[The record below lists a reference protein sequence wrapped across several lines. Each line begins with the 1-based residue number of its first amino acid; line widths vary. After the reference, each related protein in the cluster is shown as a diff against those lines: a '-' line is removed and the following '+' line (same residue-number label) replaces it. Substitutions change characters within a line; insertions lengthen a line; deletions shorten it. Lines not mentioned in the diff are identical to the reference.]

1 MLGFRTALR
10 GPAAALAILAALV
23 AGCDSPEPPP
33 PPTTVATV
41 APSPAPVT
49 TPAPTPPA
57 ATPEPAAYQPPH
69 DRPGPAVDRIYFRQ
83 AQLDTAPLLVRNG
96 EIDLYGYGLKTEAAQ
111 SLAREEGVR
120 IYEAPSLSLSLL
132 LNPAPAPE
140 GQLNPFSI
148 REVRQAI
155 NYVVNREFVAQ
166 EVYKG
171 LAMPKF
177 ASVDSS
183 DFDYL
188 SVFDIVHSHGFSYD
202 PEFARTLV
210 ARAMTDAGA
219 QLVGGAWH
227 YNGEA
232 IELKFVIRTEDA
244 RRQIGDLVRVELQ
257 KLGFTVDAGY
267 QEFSAA
273 VSAVFST
280 DPQDFQWHL
289 YTEGWGA
296 SAAGRYDYV
305 VINQMAAPWFGNM
318 PGWQEESFW
327 QYAHED
333 LDVLGRRLYE
343 GGFSGADE
351 RNDIYREMTRVS
363 LDEAVRV
370 WIVTVL
376 SGYPATDGLRG
387 VTEDISAGP
396 LNSRTLREAY
406 VPGRDSLTVG
416 SLWVWTERSTWNPV
430 GGFGD
435 AYSRDIWQN
444 LYDPTMARHPFTG
457 LPVPFRA
464 QYEVETAGAGGTLE
478 VPADAVLWNADARTF
493 RPVGPGTQAVSKV
506 TFDYSQY
513 LGSNWHHGQPI
524 SLADLVYSI
533 YQTYDTVFNEE
544 KSRIETAISSSNKPY
559 LETIKGF
566 RLVGDSKIEFYADY
580 WHFVPDLIAEYSG
593 LGGFST
599 PWEIRAALDQLVFV
613 ERSGAYTDTA
623 AQRFGVDW
631 LSLVLEQDARAVQRV
646 LREFQE
652 AGHFPEHAFQIGG
665 VTLTTKEEASE
676 RYAAAIAWIEEHCTA
691 NSCTAVI
698 SSGPFTLRRFDVAAQ
713 FAELEAFRDPTY
725 PFKPGN
731 WHLGATQ
738 GISFANIQTAPV
750 VAGRPAQVDVEL
762 DGPGELGILY
772 ILFDPVTREGAA
784 SGMATPTGGT
794 SFRISLSAEETQSL
808 QAGLFTL
815 HMAAFSDEVASI
827 TEKRV
832 DLEVTVG

>member
-1 MLGFRTALR
+1 M
-10 GPAAALAILAALV
+10 
-23 AGCDSPEPPP
+23 
-33 PPTTVATV
+33 
-41 APSPAPVT
+41 
-49 TPAPTPPA
+49 
-57 ATPEPAAYQPPH
+57 
-69 DRPGPAVDRIYFRQ
+69 
-83 AQLDTAPLLVRNG
+83 
-96 EIDLYGYGLKTEAAQ
+96 
-111 SLAREEGVR
+111 
-120 IYEAPSLSLSLL
+120 
-132 LNPAPAPE
+132 
-140 GQLNPFSI
+140 
-148 REVRQAI
+148 
-155 NYVVNREFVAQ
+155 VNREFVAR
-166 EVYKG
+166 EVYNG

-177 ASVDSS
+177 ASVDGS

-188 SVFDIVHSHGFSYD
+188 SVFDIVHSRGFSYD
-202 PEFARTLV
+202 PEFARALV
-210 ARAMTDAGA
+210 ARAMSDAGA
-219 QLVGGAWH
+219 ELVGGAWH

-244 RRQIGDLVRVELQ
+244 RRHIGELVRAELQ

-267 QEFSAA
+267 HELSAA
-273 VSAVFST
+273 ESIVYST
-280 DPQDFQWHL
+280 NPQDFQWHL
-289 YTEGWGA
+289 YTEGWDGWFF
-296 SAAGRYDYV
+296 GPYDDV
-305 VINQMAAPWFGNM
+305 AINQMAAPWFGDM

-327 QYAHED
+327 QYAQED
-333 LDVLGRRLYE
+333 LDVLGRSLYE

-351 RNDIYREMTRVS
+351 RDDIYREMTRLS

-376 SGYPATDGLRG
+376 SGYPATEHLQG
-387 VTEDISAGP
+387 VTADIFAGP

-406 VPGRDSLTVG
+406 LPGRDTITVG
-416 SLWVWTERSTWNPV
+416 SPWLWTERFTWNLV
-430 GGFGD
+430 DGFGD
-435 AYSRDIWQN
+435 AYSYDIWQN

-478 VPADAVLWNADARTF
+478 VPADAVLWNADAETF
-493 RPVGPGTQAVSKV
+493 RPVGPGTQAISKV

-533 YQTYDTVFNEE
+533 YQAYDTVFNEE

-566 RLVGDSKIEFYADY
+566 RLVGDSKMEFYADY
-580 WHFVPDLIAEYSG
+580 WHFVPDFIAEYTDM
-593 LGGFST
+593 GGFST
-599 PWEIRAALDQLVFV
+599 PWEIRAAIDQLVFV
-613 ERSGAYTDTA
+613 ERRGTYTDTA
-623 AQRFGVDW
+623 GQRFG
-631 LSLVLEQDARAVQRV
+631 LGLEQDARAVLRA

-652 AGHFPEHAFQIGG
+652 EGHFPEHAFQIGG
-665 VTLTTKEEASE
+665 VTLTTKEEASV
-676 RYAAAIAWIEEHCTA
+676 RYAAAIAWIEDHCTA
-691 NSCTAVI
+691 SSCTAVI
-698 SSGPFTLRRFDVAAQ
+698 SNGPFTLRRFDVAAH

-725 PFKPGN
+725 PFKPGD
-731 WHLGATQ
+731 WHLGAPQ

-784 SGMATPTGGT
+784 SGMATPAGGT

-808 QAGLFTL
+808 QAGPFTL
-815 HMAAFSDEVASI
+815 HMAAFSDEVASV

>member
-1 MLGFRTALR
+1 MV
-10 GPAAALAILAALV
+10 AAPV
-23 AGCDSPEPPP
+23 
-33 PPTTVATV
+33 PTRTVAAPVPTRTV
-41 APSPAPVT
+41 AAPV
-49 TPAPTPPA
+49 PTRSV
-57 ATPEPAAYQPPH
+57 ATPEPAADQPPH
-69 DRPGPAVDRIYFRQ
+69 NRPGPAVDRIFFRH
-83 AQLDTAPLLVRNG
+83 AHFDAAPLLVRNG
-96 EIDLYGYGLKTEAAQ
+96 EIDLYAYGLKTAAAEI
-111 SLAREEGVR
+111 LAREEGVR

-155 NYVVNREFVAQ
+155 NYVVNREFVAR
-166 EVYKG
+166 EVYNG

-177 ASVDSS
+177 ASVDGS

-188 SVFDIVHSHGFSYD
+188 SVFDIVHSRGFSYD
-202 PEFARTLV
+202 PEFARALV
-210 ARAMTDAGA
+210 ARAMSDAGA
-219 QLVGGAWH
+219 ELVGGAWH

-244 RRQIGDLVRVELQ
+244 RRHIGELVRAELQ

-267 QEFSAA
+267 HELSAA
-273 VSAVFST
+273 ESIVYST
-280 DPQDFQWHL
+280 NPQDFQWHL
-289 YTEGWGA
+289 YTEGWDGWFF
-296 SAAGRYDYV
+296 GPYDDV
-305 VINQMAAPWFGNM
+305 AINQMAAPWFGDM

-327 QYAHED
+327 QYAQED
-333 LDVLGRRLYE
+333 LDVLGRSLYE

-351 RNDIYREMTRVS
+351 RDDIYREMTRLS

-376 SGYPATDGLRG
+376 SGYPATEHLQG
-387 VTEDISAGP
+387 VTADIFAGP

-406 VPGRDSLTVG
+406 LPGRDTITVG
-416 SLWVWTERSTWNPV
+416 SPWLWTERFTWNLV
-430 GGFGD
+430 DGFGD
-435 AYSRDIWQN
+435 AYSYDIWQN

-478 VPADAVLWNADARTF
+478 VPADAVLWNADAETF
-493 RPVGPGTQAVSKV
+493 RPVGPGTQAISKV

-533 YQTYDTVFNEE
+533 YQAYDTVFNEE

-566 RLVGDSKIEFYADY
+566 RLVGDSKMEFYADY

-652 AGHFPEHAFQIGG
+652 EPAISRNTPFR
-665 VTLTTKEEASE
+665 S
-676 RYAAAIAWIEEHCTA
+676 AA
-691 NSCTAVI
+691 
-698 SSGPFTLRRFDVAAQ
+698 
-713 FAELEAFRDPTY
+713 
-725 PFKPGN
+725 
-731 WHLGATQ
+731 
-738 GISFANIQTAPV
+738 
-750 VAGRPAQVDVEL
+750 
-762 DGPGELGILY
+762 
-772 ILFDPVTREGAA
+772 
-784 SGMATPTGGT
+784 
-794 SFRISLSAEETQSL
+794 
-808 QAGLFTL
+808 
-815 HMAAFSDEVASI
+815 
-827 TEKRV
+827 
-832 DLEVTVG
+832 